1 MRERN
6 RIMYSKVTVEPSG
19 EPVSLLDIKKD
30 LRVDHDEED
39 GRIGSMIISA
49 RQTIEQYTNSSLITQ
64 TRVLKLDAFPAC
76 ETIYLPNGPVQ
87 SVTSISYVDE
97 DGNTQNLVLDT
108 DYYADFDSKI
118 ARLEAVNFW
127 PATKDRPNAVTITY
141 VCGYGSASAVPS
153 PLKSA
158 LSLLVGHLYENRE
171 QVVDGNMMEL
181 PFGVHSLIS
190 SYVIEQPA
198 TYYAYRTPR

>member
-1 MRERN
+1 MRDRN
-6 RIMYSKVTVEPSG
+6 RIMYSKVSVEPTG

-39 GRIGSMIISA
+39 GRISSLILSA
-49 RQTIEQYTNSSLITQ
+49 RMTLEQFTNSSFVTQ

-87 SVTSISYVDE
+87 SVTSISYID
-97 DGNTQNLVLDT
+97 DAGATQTLTLNT

-118 ARLEAVNFW
+118 ARIEAVNYW
-127 PATKDRPNAVTITY
+127 PSTFDRPNAVTITY
-141 VCGYGSASAVPS
+141 VCGYGAASTVPA
-153 PLKSA
+153 PIKSA
-158 LSLLVGHLYENRE
+158 LSLIVGHLYENRE
-171 QVVDGNMMEL
+171 QVVEGNMMEL
-181 PFGVHSLIS
+181 PFGVHNLIS

-198 TYYAYRTPR
+198 TYYAYRTP